1 MHSFAVAAYCEVDGV
16 CTLITEARS
25 SCFRIIC
32 ARRKIKKGQDEVS
45 ATIATGRVNKATT
58 TKVCTFFPKSLMA
71 RAAHGPNVSTT
82 TFSTKR
88 LYSVS
93 TPAAS
98 PEASSERYVPMGCS
112 FEESFIII
120 PDSESIS
127 AGNKSRKLTEADA
140 PTHEYVVRDDSTR
153 VFDEQYVEAGEVSKE
168 TLDNSFLK
176 IFVSSLMPFLM
187 NTSRNRLK
195 KWINVKSS
203 IMHFV
208 DT

>member
-16 CTLITEARS
+16 RTLITEARS
-25 SCFRIIC
+25 PCFRIIC
-32 ARRKIKKGQDEVS
+32 TRRKIKKGQDDVS
-45 ATIATGRVNKATT
+45 ATIATGRVNKAT
-58 TKVCTFFPKSLMA
+58 CTFFPKSLMA

-93 TPAAS
+93 SPPAS
-98 PEASSERYVPMGCS
+98 PEASSERYVPAGCS

-140 PTHEYVVRDDSTR
+140 PTHEYVVRDDNTR
-153 VFDEQYVEAGEVSKE
+153 VFDEQYVENCPVGEVSKE
-168 TLDNSFLK
+168 ILDNSFLADED
-176 IFVSSLMPFLM
+176 ICEQFDAFLDEYFTQQNKEM
-187 NTSRNRLK
+187 
-195 KWINVKSS
+195 
-203 IMHFV
+203 
-208 DT
+208 D